1 MDYDNMVKYVYF
13 VSHST
18 IYVSNLIMSILWNI
32 ISQLY
37 HIFRS
42 HNNHYTTEDSNQHHR
57 RPHAT
62 HTTEH
67 QSSAKEESVI
77 SRKHKTIALSTQ
89 NGSQKYSRE
98 PEHNQQSSFSNSTDD
113 PGFLF
118 ESFSSIPA
126 SKREQTIATTSLPST
141 PTATTNNSKSKTWGA
156 MPVPSAIN
164 CDLATTCP
172 RDQSQLMSS
181 GSSSTSSVSKDETR
195 SAGSAS
201 SKQRKRK
208 ERRDSTS
215 DEHDKK
221 LSRSSGCLLDDLP
234 SLAPHKSNG
243 ATMLIK
249 QNINHKRRQNGNKH
263 ITDSHSNRC
272 ISTSKQGDSFSDIP
286 THLHVGVPKTSE
298 ENDLCEGSKTILAA
312 DGSSQESPQD
322 QNNSNKSLQDTKQ
335 YHILRA
341 SCECNVSNKQHKKKD
356 ERKVQSEVG
365 SKVENGKCV
374 WGQDPSK
381 SFTVKINRK
390 ESSKVSLLNRTDD
403 PASQS
408 PSKSGQ
414 WYVNTVATRSVED
427 HDVSEFSDEACRRA
441 SSDAIS
447 IPTRLEKKRVTGE
460 YIDLGQGIDKHE
472 KINQLKVM
480 EACIEHHNSSNIL
493 SDTPDD
499 GLDLYSTSPI
509 SCTSSSSET
518 SEEEDEEH
526 KNHHQQHRKEI
537 DELKK
542 KLEIETTQDNDPE
555 LTNETA
561 PNNEKAINYSAEVQ
575 LRITYQKE
583 TFKGEELQKSA
594 SLDIPTESKGENG
607 NDYENPQKLARS
619 PFKDNA
625 GILERYRHLSERS
638 WSSTSSG
645 ELSSFDDTKFR
656 PTTSPYHQ
664 ESPVSWMPTCL
675 SLSRRGSISESNDGA
690 SEDGDVLAAKACDAD
705 SQFVGTRHL
714 GIINSKGHLDPSH
727 MPRGQK
733 DPESPRR
740 IKLKKLNRELS
751 NIKRKLEELAN
762 EFENSPGGYRLSHVE
777 KQKHKP
783 MRKLLSEQSRL
794 KRQIRN
800 CRESNFGDVDDDITS
815 MNNQLTNAGN
825 VGNPSQLSVD
835 QTIMSVSR
843 TSSRRSSWSSNR
855 DMAFDDS
862 GISGPSISPS
872 PLQLEYTPT
881 LITTPT
887 TSTSSILSSSP
898 GGSSI
903 TSSSSGNSSI
913 LSFSSSG
920 ESSMSLGK
928 VGIESRKS
936 SHK

>member
-1 MDYDNMVKYVYF
+1 
-13 VSHST
+13 
-18 IYVSNLIMSILWNI
+18 MSILWNI
-32 ISQLY
+32 ISKLY
-37 HIFRS
+37 YIFRS
-42 HNNHYTTEDSNQHHR
+42 HNNHYTTEDPSQHHR

-62 HTTEH
+62 HTTES
-67 QSSAKEESVI
+67 QSSTKGDSVI
-77 SRKHKTIALSTQ
+77 SRTDKTIVLSTQ
-89 NGSQKYSRE
+89 NGSPKYSRE
-98 PEHNQQSSFSNSTDD
+98 PQNNQQSSFSNSTDD

-118 ESFSSIPA
+118 ESFPSISA

-156 MPVPSAIN
+156 MPVPSTIN

-249 QNINHKRRQNGNKH
+249 QTINHKRRQNGSKH
-263 ITDSHSNRC
+263 IPDPYSTRC
-272 ISTSKQGDSFSDIP
+272 ISTSRHGDNSSDIP
-286 THLHVGVPKTSE
+286 THLLIGTPKTSE
-298 ENDLCEGSKTILAA
+298 ENDACKGSKTIRSVEE
-312 DGSSQESPQD
+312 SSPESPQD
-322 QNNSNKSLQDTKQ
+322 QNNYNKLLQETKQ
-335 YHILRA
+335 NHILRA
-341 SCECNVSNKQHKKKD
+341 SCECNISNRQHKKKD
-356 ERKVQSEVG
+356 ELKVHSELG
-365 SKVENGKCV
+365 SKVDNGKCV
-374 WGQDPSK
+374 WGQDSSK
-381 SFTVKINRK
+381 ELTVKINRK
-390 ESSKVSLLNRTDD
+390 ESSKVSLLNRADI

-408 PSKSGQ
+408 PSKLSQ
-414 WYVNTVATRSVED
+414 CYVNNVVARSAED
-427 HDVSEFSDEACRRA
+427 HDVTSEFSDEACRRA

-447 IPTRLEKKRVTGE
+447 IPSRMEKKRMTGE

-480 EACIEHHNSSNIL
+480 EACIEQHNSSNIL
-493 SDTPDD
+493 SDTQDD

-509 SCTSSSSET
+509 SCASSSSET

-526 KNHHQQHRKEI
+526 KNHHQQHRKDI

-555 LTNETA
+555 STNEA
-561 PNNEKAINYSAEVQ
+561 ASNNEKGITYSADVQ
-575 LRITYQKE
+575 LRITYRKE
-583 TFKGEELQKSA
+583 EQETA
-594 SLDIPTESKGENG
+594 SLDIPTQSKGENG

-638 WSSTSSG
+638 WSSASSG
-645 ELSSFDDTKFR
+645 ELSSLDDSKFR
-656 PTTSPYHQ
+656 STTSPYHQ

-690 SEDGDVLAAKACDAD
+690 SEDGDVLAVRACDVD

-783 MRKLLSEQSRL
+783 MRKLLSEQSKL

-815 MNNQLTNAGN
+815 MNNQLASSGN

-835 QTIMSVSR
+835 QTIISVSR

-881 LITTPT
+881 LTTTPT

-928 VGIESRKS
+928 ISIERPETT
-936 SHK
+936 HT

>member
-1 MDYDNMVKYVYF
+1 
-13 VSHST
+13 
-18 IYVSNLIMSILWNI
+18 
-32 ISQLY
+32 
-37 HIFRS
+37 
-42 HNNHYTTEDSNQHHR
+42 
-57 RPHAT
+57 
-62 HTTEH
+62 
-67 QSSAKEESVI
+67 
-77 SRKHKTIALSTQ
+77 
-89 NGSQKYSRE
+89 
-98 PEHNQQSSFSNSTDD
+98 
-113 PGFLF
+113 
-118 ESFSSIPA
+118 
-126 SKREQTIATTSLPST
+126 
-141 PTATTNNSKSKTWGA
+141 
-156 MPVPSAIN
+156 
-164 CDLATTCP
+164 
-172 RDQSQLMSS
+172 
-181 GSSSTSSVSKDETR
+181 
-195 SAGSAS
+195 
-201 SKQRKRK
+201 
-208 ERRDSTS
+208 
-215 DEHDKK
+215 
-221 LSRSSGCLLDDLP
+221 
-234 SLAPHKSNG
+234 
-243 ATMLIK
+243 
-249 QNINHKRRQNGNKH
+249 
-263 ITDSHSNRC
+263 
-272 ISTSKQGDSFSDIP
+272 
-286 THLHVGVPKTSE
+286 
-298 ENDLCEGSKTILAA
+298 
-312 DGSSQESPQD
+312 
-322 QNNSNKSLQDTKQ
+322 
-335 YHILRA
+335 
-341 SCECNVSNKQHKKKD
+341 
-356 ERKVQSEVG
+356 
-365 SKVENGKCV
+365 
-374 WGQDPSK
+374 
-381 SFTVKINRK
+381 
-390 ESSKVSLLNRTDD
+390 
-403 PASQS
+403 
-408 PSKSGQ
+408 
-414 WYVNTVATRSVED
+414 
-427 HDVSEFSDEACRRA
+427 
-441 SSDAIS
+441 
-447 IPTRLEKKRVTGE
+447 
-460 YIDLGQGIDKHE
+460 
-472 KINQLKVM
+472 M

-561 PNNEKAINYSAEVQ
+561 PNNEKAINYSAEAQ

-815 MNNQLTNAGN
+815 MNNQLASAGN

-920 ESSMSLGK
+920 ESSMSLGDRSSGLASEIDDADDENRSDIVISDNEDSNSIISQTMLSVMKKDFDSTPFREKTSFTDIGIISAVNNSSVSKDVSFGNLTNDVELKNNNNSANRNLESMRNSLIDVEQRLKAQRVVAGRPYDLDAMNPDQLLHEK
-928 VGIESRKS
+928 VDLQSALLQFEHLFGHPETQEEKALVKDVYDRYRSVKRHIRRS
-936 SHK
+936 SSIRSKDPLELETIPEDLEIPLTLASPQVLI

>member
-1 MDYDNMVKYVYF
+1 
-13 VSHST
+13 
-18 IYVSNLIMSILWNI
+18 
-32 ISQLY
+32 
-37 HIFRS
+37 
-42 HNNHYTTEDSNQHHR
+42 
-57 RPHAT
+57 
-62 HTTEH
+62 
-67 QSSAKEESVI
+67 
-77 SRKHKTIALSTQ
+77 
-89 NGSQKYSRE
+89 
-98 PEHNQQSSFSNSTDD
+98 
-113 PGFLF
+113 
-118 ESFSSIPA
+118 
-126 SKREQTIATTSLPST
+126 
-141 PTATTNNSKSKTWGA
+141 
-156 MPVPSAIN
+156 
-164 CDLATTCP
+164 
-172 RDQSQLMSS
+172 MSS

-272 ISTSKQGDSFSDIP
+272 ISTSKQNDSFSDIP

-594 SLDIPTESKGENG
+594 SLDIPTESKGESG

-815 MNNQLTNAGN
+815 MNNQLASAGN

-936 SHK
+936 THK